1 MTAIITKSN
10 LRKPVFINLSKCS
23 IICYSFV
30 YVTKC
35 LNSVMMRFFIYNPDE
50 IFIYLLLFLMFLHK
64 IPLQKINL
72 KNKWSEVW
80 VSRKEYVD
88 FLNILTLGQTVE
100 YKKAL
105 KLVFKK
111 SFKLFMTKMSIFNS
125 RRVRRKMLYLYTVF
139 YSGALRLVGITAFC
153 LTLLLTLYWNVFK

>member
-50 IFIYLLLFLMFLHK
+50 IFIYLLLFLMCLHK

-111 SFKLFMTKMSIFNS
+111 HLNYLWLRCQSLTQDGSD
-125 RRVRRKMLYLYTVF
+125 VRCCICIQFFTVEP
-139 YSGALRLVGITAFC
+139 
-153 LTLLLTLYWNVFK
+153 WD